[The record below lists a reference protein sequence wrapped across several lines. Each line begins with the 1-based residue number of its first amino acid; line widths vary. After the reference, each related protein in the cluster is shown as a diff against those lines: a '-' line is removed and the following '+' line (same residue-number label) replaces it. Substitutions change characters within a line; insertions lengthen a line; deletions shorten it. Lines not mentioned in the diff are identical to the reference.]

1 MGERGNNNATLT
13 NQEKQVLDQIYFSLV
28 TEKLSQF
35 GHYRRIIND
44 DSSVNKTMFPTQPN
58 KNYTCHELCL
68 VPRRLSLDENVRAKE
83 GGKETTGETS
93 FRLPS
98 VPFPWSLAI
107 HNQSLAITLRQTK
120 RLRRRLPRAVFSF
133 SLPFF

>member
-1 MGERGNNNATLT
+1 M
-13 NQEKQVLDQIYFSLV
+13 
-28 TEKLSQF
+28 
-35 GHYRRIIND
+35 
-44 DSSVNKTMFPTQPN
+44 MFPTQPN

-133 SLPFF
+133 SLPFFLECHIDKKAPRPSFLLIASQMTDLTYKSSKHARSIKSGFQQL